1 MAFASDNFSMST
13 KFQCLSATKFLLL
26 KTSKWVRFSMG
37 TCGRTINSENLHI
50 EARKEKLLSAKLLGH
65 HEARIG
71 TPCKPGTGTERHPGD
86 FSVPGP
92 PSTKSNYSN
101 TKIF

>member
-1 MAFASDNFSMST
+1 
-13 KFQCLSATKFLLL
+13 
-26 KTSKWVRFSMG
+26 MG
-37 TCGRTINSENLHI
+37 TCGRTVNSENLHI
-50 EARKEKLLSAKLLGH
+50 EARKEKLLNAKLLGH

-71 TPCKPGTGTERHPGD
+71 TPCKRGTGTERHPGD

-101 TKIF
+101 TKINWASRNKIWPSQDLAEGRGDHFYVRGKHRLDL